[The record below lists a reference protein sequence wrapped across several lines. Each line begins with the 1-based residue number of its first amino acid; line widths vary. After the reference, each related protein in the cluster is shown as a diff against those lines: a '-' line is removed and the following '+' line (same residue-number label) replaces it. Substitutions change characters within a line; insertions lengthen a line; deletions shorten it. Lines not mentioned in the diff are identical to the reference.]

1 MRRVLL
7 LLPLLVVPPSLVA
20 AYFVYL
26 VPAARVQ
33 ATETVG
39 TPEANGQAA
48 RTAFE
53 RASRLLTQ
61 ARAGNGQEKE
71 LLQQAAIEYRVC
83 LAYETGTTAGTGLF
97 DDARRNLA
105 ASRLLLVQHD
115 RPPVAEQP
123 RQTGVVRATPAPV
136 QPSPIERAKA
146 KPEPSSRQITARSR
160 EPEAESHFAAS
171 GKPLAQ
177 QAPAEQRPEPTR
189 PVVGPD
195 GVTYEQVDRS
205 QGTGSPPR

>member
-20 AYFVYL
+20 AYFLYL
-26 VPAARVQ
+26 VPARVQ

-53 RASRLLTQ
+53 RTSRLLTQ

-71 LLQQAAIEYRVC
+71 LLQQAVIEYRVC
-83 LAYETGTTAGTGLF
+83 LAYEAGTAGISLF

-115 RPPVAEQP
+115 RHPVADQP
-123 RQTGVVRATPAPV
+123 KETRMVRATPPPAPV
-136 QPSPIERAKA
+136 QHSPIKRAKA
-146 KPEPSSRQITARSR
+146 KPEPSSRQITATSR
-160 EPEAESHFAAS
+160 EPEAESRFAAS
-171 GKPLAQ
+171 GKPLARE
-177 QAPAEQRPEPTR
+177 APADQRPEPTR

-195 GVTYEQVDRS
+195 GVTYEQVGRS
-205 QGTGSPPR
+205 QGTPPR